1 VSEKM
6 NLPNIKDVLQK
17 LAVFKNNVSLL
28 VAVILAA
35 VGGLLFVPTYLM
47 SRGLQAQVQQESI
60 SSGAKLIEVLTQTVV
75 PEKQYVKAAALKD
88 AHAKDAND
96 VELMARQTTQR
107 ELLSYDIFPA
117 PDPNAGFSALIF
129 QLFGQRYRKG
139 IDELI
144 TRVNAGDCPTN
155 EEIKRGLDD
164 LSSSP
169 RSRSGYAMMDG
180 YESMPMGGLYGGM
193 TPMGGM
199 QRVIVDEMC
208 LGRAKSISV
217 YVNSADIAG
226 YEYWGS
232 YTYGVKPEDA
242 VKDCWYHQLGYW
254 VIHDVFDTIEAM
266 NSGHDNVL
274 TAPVKRFM
282 RITFTMGINRPR
294 AGGGGTFTGFSRRRR
309 QTPGQGQ
316 TLEAD
321 KPAYVLAATD
331 GLTESCTGRL
341 SKPEGDIDVIHFS
354 ATFVVSARDVLPFM
368 DKLCSGKEHPFRGY
382 PDGNEPP
389 QTFKHNQISI
399 LESKIGSP
407 GLGSDPAHR
416 YYSYGSDN
424 VVELDLI
431 CEYVLNRKGY
441 EIIMPELVKTTI
453 AGKDQQTTQ

>member
-1 VSEKM
+1 M
-6 NLPNIKDVLQK
+6 NLPNVKDVLQK
-17 LAVFKNNVSLL
+17 LAVFKNNMSLL

-35 VGGLLFVPTYLM
+35 VGGLLFVPTYLV
-47 SRGLQAQVQQESI
+47 SRSLQAQVQQESI
-60 SSGAKLIEVLTQTVV
+60 SGGAKQIEVLTQTVV
-75 PEKQYVKAAALKD
+75 PEKQYAQAVAIED
-88 AHAKDAND
+88 AHAKDANN

-117 PDPNAGFSALIF
+117 PDPNAGFSAMIF
-129 QLFGQRYRKG
+129 QVFGQRYRKG
-139 IDELI
+139 IDEFI

-164 LSSSP
+164 LASSP
-169 RSRSGYAMMDG
+169 RSRSGYGMMDG
-180 YESMPMGGLYGGM
+180 YESMPMGGLYDGGM
-193 TPMGGM
+193 MAMGGM

-208 LGRAKSISV
+208 QDRAKSLSV

-226 YEYWGS
+226 YDYWGS
-232 YTYGVKPEDA
+232 YTYGVKPEEA
-242 VKDCWYHQLGYW
+242 ATDCWYHQLGYW
-254 VIHDVFDTIEAM
+254 VIQDIFDTIEAM
-266 NSGHDNVL
+266 NSGHENVL
-274 TAPVKRFM
+274 AAPVKRFM

-294 AGGGGTFTGFSRRRR
+294 AGGGGTFTGLSRRKR
-309 QTPGQGQ
+309 QTQGPGQ
-316 TLEAD
+316 TIEAD
-321 KPAYVLAATD
+321 KPAYVLTGTD

-341 SKPEGDIDVIHFS
+341 SKPEGDIDVIHFN
-354 ATFVVSARDVLPFM
+354 ATFVVGAKDVLPFM

-441 EIIMPELVKTTI
+441 EIIMPASVKTTI
-453 AGKDQQTTQ
+453 AGQAQQATP

>member
-1 VSEKM
+1 M

-47 SRGLQAQVQQESI
+47 SRSLQAQVQQESI
-60 SSGAKLIEVLTQTVV
+60 SGARQIELLAQTVV
-75 PEKQYVKAAALKD
+75 PEKQYVRAAALRD

-107 ELLSYDIFPA
+107 ELLSYDVFPA
-117 PDPNAGFSALIF
+117 PDPNAGFSAMIF
-129 QLFGQRYRKG
+129 QVFGQRYRKG

-144 TRVNAGDCPTN
+144 TRVRAGDCPTN

-164 LSSSP
+164 LASGP
-169 RSRSGYAMMDG
+169 RSRSGYGMMDG
-180 YESMPMGGLYGGM
+180 YESMMMPGLYQGMMPTGGV
-193 TPMGGM
+193 
-199 QRVIVDEMC
+199 QQVIVDEIC
-208 LGRAKSISV
+208 LGRAKSIAV
-217 YVNSADIAG
+217 YVNPADIAG

-232 YTYGVKPEDA
+232 YTYGVKPEEA
-242 VKDCWYHQLGYW
+242 ATDCWYHQLGYW
-254 VIHDVFDTIEAM
+254 VIQDIFDTIDAM
-266 NSGHDNVL
+266 NSGHANVL

-294 AGGGGTFTGFSRRRR
+294 AGSSGFTGFARRRR
-309 QTPGQGQ
+309 QPQGAGQKI
-316 TLEAD
+316 EAD
-321 KPAYVLAATD
+321 KPMYVLTGTD

-341 SKPEGDIDVIHFS
+341 SKPEGDIDVIHFN

-368 DKLCSGKEHPFRGY
+368 DKLCSGKEHSFRGY
-382 PDGNEPP
+382 PDGNEPL

-399 LESKIGSP
+399 LESKIGAP

-416 YYSYGSDN
+416 FYSYGSDN

-431 CEYVLNRKGY
+431 CEYVFNRRGY
-441 EIIMPELVKTTI
+441 EIIMPESVKTTLV
-453 AGKDQQTTQ
+453 GQDQQAMP